1 MLWCTTRLESN
12 IPGETTSMS
21 KPQATREDLGA
32 SSVTSEAR
40 VTLEQLTHEHHDFL
54 FALARKLCRAYFDP
68 ADLVQDVL
76 LKTVAH
82 FDRLPA
88 GVNHRAWMSQVM
100 KNLFTDQL
108 RRRKTRAGFDPAELP
123 AAVADD
129 APWWHQLDA
138 DAVRAAV
145 DSLPEELRE
154 TFDRFVFRGESY
166 QVIAAALEI
175 PKTTVGT
182 RILRARRRIKV
193 LLTEKQGAG

>member
-1 MLWCTTRLESN
+1 
-12 IPGETTSMS
+12 MS

-32 SSVTSEAR
+32 SSVTSESGD
-40 VTLEQLTHEHHDFL
+40 VTLEHLTHEHYDFL

-108 RRRKTRAGFDPAELP
+108 RRRKTRAGFDPAQLP
-123 AAVADD
+123 VVVPDE

-145 DSLPEELRE
+145 ASLPEELRE

-166 QVIAAALEI
+166 QVIATALAV

-182 RILRARRRIKV
+182 RILRARRRIKA
-193 LLTEKQGAG
+193 LLTEQQEAG